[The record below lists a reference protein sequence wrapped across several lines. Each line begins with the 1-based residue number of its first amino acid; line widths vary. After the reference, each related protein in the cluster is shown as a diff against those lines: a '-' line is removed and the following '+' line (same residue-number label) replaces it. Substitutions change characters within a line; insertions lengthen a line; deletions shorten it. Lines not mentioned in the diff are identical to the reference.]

1 MVAEIHVGDA
11 GTAIRLHLIDQDGKN
26 VDVSAASVIE
36 ITFLSPASRR
46 LVVAAAPVTDGKD
59 GRVQYVPAE
68 EDFDV
73 AGSWRLQARTVIGT
87 GRWRSNVIRF
97 PVASNL

>member
-1 MVAEIHVGDA
+1 MVAEIHAGDT
-11 GTAIRLHLIDQDGKN
+11 GTAIRLHLIDQDGRD
-26 VDVSAASVIE
+26 VDVSGASTIE
-36 ITFLSPASRR
+36 FTFVSPAARR

-68 EDFDV
+68 EDLDI
-73 AGSWRLQARTVIGT
+73 AGSWKLQARTVIGS

-97 PVASNL
+97 TVASNL